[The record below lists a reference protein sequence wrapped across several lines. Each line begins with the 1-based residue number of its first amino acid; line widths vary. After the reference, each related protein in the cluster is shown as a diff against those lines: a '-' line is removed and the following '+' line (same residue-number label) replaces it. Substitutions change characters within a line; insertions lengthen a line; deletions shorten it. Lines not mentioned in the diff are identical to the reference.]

1 MAEPSAILMF
11 GPPGSGKGTQAA
23 LLAQTFG
30 IPHIST
36 GDILREHVA
45 AGDELGKEVEAI
57 LKSGKLV
64 SDELVNRIVEE
75 RIARPDCRSGM
86 ILDGYPRT
94 VPQAQALMPV
104 LERLGF
110 AVVVANLVVD
120 YNIIVNR
127 IAARRQCPAC
137 GQVYN
142 LIFNPPK
149 NDEICDRD
157 GTPLKARADDQP
169 EVIRK
174 RLEAYEE
181 QTLPVLGFVRSSG
194 QRLVEV
200 EGSQGSPKEIAGMLS
215 EALGKAAPGLGRLMT
230 K

>member
-1 MAEPSAILMF
+1 MAERSAILMF

-23 LLAQTFG
+23 LLAEAFG

-36 GDILREHVA
+36 GDILREHVS
-45 AGDELGKEVEAI
+45 AGDALGKEVEAI

-75 RIARPDCRSGM
+75 RIARPDCANGM

-94 VPQAQALMPV
+94 VPQAQALMPA
-104 LERLGF
+104 LARLGF
-110 AVVVANLVVD
+110 QPVVANLVVD
-120 YNIIVNR
+120 YNIIVDR
-127 IAARRQCPAC
+127 ISARRQCPAC

-149 NDEICDRD
+149 TDGLCDRD
-157 GTPLKARADDQP
+157 GTVVKARADDQP

-181 QTLPVLGFVRSSG
+181 QTLPVLEFFRSTG
-194 QRLVEV
+194 QHIVEV
-200 EGSQGSPKEIAGMLS
+200 NGNEGSPAEIAANLS
-215 EALGKAAPGLGRLMT
+215 EALGKACRSLAAR
-230 K
+230 